1 MSRTRQ
7 QVIFRIHEL
16 RIKAN
21 AESHD
26 PPPSYEDSQKKNPS
40 NRNAI
45 QITPADDNE
54 NTTDSKRNELRTVTQ
69 PWFFFNSS
77 IQFHKGPFKY
87 YVSFFFGFFMPTH
100 LHQHAIG
107 LLSPPTYVSTN
118 STVNQ
123 QKLPFSDST
132 HLFADVILEWCPTKN
147 KKCFILFQKRIDFV
161 NPLSILLFNKEF

>member
-45 QITPADDNE
+45 KKNPADDNE
-54 NTTDSKRNELRTVTQ
+54 NTTDSKRNELRTVSHVFCSIHPFWQ
-69 PWFFFNSS
+69 VLSESS
-77 IQFHKGPFKY
+77 ENLQ
-87 YVSFFFGFFMPTH
+87 
-100 LHQHAIG
+100 
-107 LLSPPTYVSTN
+107 
-118 STVNQ
+118 
-123 QKLPFSDST
+123 
-132 HLFADVILEWCPTKN
+132 
-147 KKCFILFQKRIDFV
+147 
-161 NPLSILLFNKEF
+161 

>member
-45 QITPADDNE
+45 KKNPADDNE
-54 NTTDSKRNELRTVTQ
+54 NTSDSKRMSCEQLAIIRLILIYSSHKLTNIQLITFFTNPESTTNYEKKSQEIFVNVVCERPLTELKGEY
-69 PWFFFNSS
+69 NL
-77 IQFHKGPFKY
+77 HKGII
-87 YVSFFFGFFMPTH
+87 SF
-100 LHQHAIG
+100 
-107 LLSPPTYVSTN
+107 S
-118 STVNQ
+118 Q
-123 QKLPFSDST
+123 QSQ
-132 HLFADVILEWCPTKN
+132 CP
-147 KKCFILFQKRIDFV
+147 R
-161 NPLSILLFNKEF
+161 S